1 MENIQTFEGLLS
13 KFKDQIVQSATN
25 IFNPRKEDNEI
36 ADNLLKSLTRN
47 IIINMDN
54 EYPKKFSFV
63 VDEFPIEIERRRNS
77 TDGYILKIDSVCIN
91 CSYYRAHLIF
101 NKVNSIYDKEEEKEE
116 ERQLIKKDIKNHFR
130 KNK

>member
-1 MENIQTFEGLLS
+1 MENIKTFEGFLS

-36 ADNLLKSLTRN
+36 ADNLLKSLTKD

-63 VDEFPIEIERRRNS
+63 VDKFPIEIER
-77 TDGYILKIDSVCIN
+77 GEPEYYLKIDSIQIL
-91 CSYYRAHLIF
+91 CSYYKTKLIF
-101 NKVNSIYDKEEEKEE
+101 DKVNSIYEKEEEKEE
-116 ERQLIKKDIKNHFR
+116 DRQLIKKDIKNHFS
-130 KNK
+130 KK

>member
-1 MENIQTFEGLLS
+1 MENIKTFEGFLS

-36 ADNLLKSLTRN
+36 ADNLLKSLTKD

-63 VDEFPIEIERRRNS
+63 VDKFPIEIEYREPE
-77 TDGYILKIDSVCIN
+77 YYLKIDSIQIL
-91 CSYYRAHLIF
+91 CSYYKTKLIF
-101 NKVNSIYDKEEEKEE
+101 DKVNSIYEKEEEKEE
-116 ERQLIKKDIKNHFR
+116 DRQLIKKDIKNHFS
-130 KNK
+130 KK